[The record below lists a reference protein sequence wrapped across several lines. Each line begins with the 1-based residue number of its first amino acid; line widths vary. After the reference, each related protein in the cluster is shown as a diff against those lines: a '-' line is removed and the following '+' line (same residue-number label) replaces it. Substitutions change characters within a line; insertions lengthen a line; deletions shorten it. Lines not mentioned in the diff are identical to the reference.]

1 MARIKS
7 SKLTAVRVAVRQQNG
22 EIGSGIRHKN
32 LVPAERN
39 LPGSPSAGPRPV
51 VAQAATAEVPYTMPD
66 SLVERL
72 RANPEAVADLR
83 AGYASMDP
91 ADIAALRAEEAAEQT
106 QYDDDMASGEV
117 WAGYDGMPVGGFGL
131 DALQIRDA
139 TQEVR
144 EYLDDW
150 ASDYRDDEME
160 AIGRSYSQRIDE
172 AAEIE
177 GERNAD
183 GDLILPDGWLHDSDR
198 WEGPRDFMQAAVK
211 EFDDVHFDA
220 MGDRLPGM

>member
-1 MARIKS
+1 MAKIKS
-7 SKLTAVRVAVRQQNG
+7 SKLSPVRVPVRLPNG
-22 EIGSGIRHKN
+22 GGMSTAIRHKN

-51 VAQAATAEVPYTMPD
+51 VEPVTAEVPYTMPD
-66 SLVERL
+66 WLVEKL

-91 ADIAALRAEEAAEQT
+91 ADIAELRAEEAAQ
-106 QYDDDMASGEV
+106 QARYDDDMASGEV
-117 WAGYDGMPVGGFGL
+117 WAGYDGMPVGGFGP

-150 ASDYRDDEME
+150 APDYSDDEMA
-160 AIGRSYSQRIDE
+160 AIAKNYSQKTED
-172 AAEIE
+172 AAEAD

-183 GDLILPDGWLHDSDR
+183 GDLILPHEWLHDSDR
-198 WEGPRDFMQAAVK
+198 WEGQRELMQAAVK
-211 EFDDVHFDA
+211 EFNDVHFDF
-220 MGDRLPGM
+220 MGYRLPGI